1 MSEQVLRLAVDW
13 LALALTLGV
22 IAAALGAVTA
32 RSLFAMCM
40 FILAAG
46 AMAAAALLARGAG
59 DAGLA
64 AALLFCGL
72 APFLLLAALLLSART
87 AKPRRRGR
95 PWLTIAAACFAAAA
109 VLWALPDLGA
119 PATVRIA
126 LTQPSPI
133 TLWLALIA
141 FAGVAAC
148 VGLLGFGERGAFER
162 LTLHN
167 AIEPE

>member
-1 MSEQVLRLAVDW
+1 MSERVLDLAVDW
-13 LALALTLGV
+13 LALGFTFGV

-40 FILAAG
+40 FIAAAG

-59 DAGLA
+59 DAGLGI
-64 AALLFCGL
+64 ALLLGGL
-72 APFLLLAALLLSART
+72 TPFLLLAALLLSTRA

-95 PWLTIAAACFAAAA
+95 PWITIAAACFAAGA

-119 PATVRIA
+119 PAPARIA
-126 LTQPSPI
+126 LTGASPI
-133 TLWLALIA
+133 TLWLTLLA
-141 FAGVAAC
+141 FAGFAGCA
-148 VGLLGFGERGAFER
+148 GLLGFGERGALER

-167 AIEPE
+167 QIEPE